1 VSLVTKRES
10 NFVLESADS
19 GVVVAD
25 LHPSANSVVTESVV
39 NFLKDI
45 PPFQFL
51 SSPELAKLA
60 RSMALEYFPKNSVVL
75 RVGQRAAEALY
86 VVQKGAVKLAVRT
99 QVGKE
104 LVLDMRSEGEL
115 FGVLSLMSGDVA
127 RLDVVAVEDTLC
139 YTIPMV
145 DVQRLMAEHSEFA
158 DYLVR
163 TSVRRYMDRS
173 LRELRSQT
181 HLMGDSERLLYS
193 LTVNDV
199 VNKVAVTCSEQTSI
213 RDAATLVADSHAASV
228 IVADEAGRPIGI
240 VTESDFTRKVLARGI
255 GSEVPVKQIMSSP
268 VIAVE
273 SSALV
278 FQALLEMLTH
288 DIQHVLVTEL
298 GTPRFVLTSHDLML
312 LQGKSPLS
320 VARHLE
326 QQKDLQSIGKAQ
338 QRAVELLPLLL
349 REGAKASHLTRVVS
363 EINDR
368 LVVKIFELAHQKL
381 GPAPTSYCWV
391 VLGSEGRREQTFKT
405 DQDNALIYSD
415 DADNA
420 AIEYFE
426 RLTQFINDG
435 LKQCGYP
442 DCEGGY
448 MAKNPRWRQSL
459 GSWQNTFA
467 KWMNEGELHATED
480 ALIFFDMR
488 PVAGDPKL
496 FQQLAGQNRER
507 LKHAGFFKSI
517 LASIS
522 IEHKPPLGFFR
533 TFVLEH
539 SGEHKRGLD
548 IKMFGTGPIVN
559 AARLFALDA
568 GIEATNTLDRLV
580 SLQPIHYLDDALLR
594 DLQHSFEFLT
604 LLRLEQQLQ
613 QSRSGQPMSNYVA
626 PEKLTPLQKS
636 MLKDTFQTIA
646 RVQSFI
652 DQRFRTAVWTQM
664 GR

>member
-1 VSLVTKRES
+1 VVTKRRALR
-10 NFVLESADS
+10 VLESATS
-19 GVVVAD
+19 EVIVAD
-25 LHPSANSVVTESVV
+25 FPPASNSVVTESVV

-51 SSPELAKLA
+51 ASPELAKLA
-60 RSMALEYFPKNSVVL
+60 RSMALEYFPKGSVVL
-75 RVGQRAAEALY
+75 SAGQRAAEALY

-115 FGVLSLMSGDVA
+115 FGVLSLMGGDVA

-139 YTIPMV
+139 YTIPTV
-145 DVQRLMAEHSEFA
+145 EVQRLMSEHSEVA

-173 LRELRSQT
+173 LRELRAQT
-181 HLMGDSERLLYS
+181 HLMGDAERLLYS

-199 VNKVAVTCSEQTSI
+199 VSRVAVTCSEQTSI
-213 RDAATLVADSHAASV
+213 HDAAKLVADSHSTSV
-228 IVADEAGRPIGI
+228 IVVDHDGRSIGI
-240 VTESDFTRKVLARGI
+240 VTESDFTRKVVARGL
-255 GSEVPVKQIMSSP
+255 SPDLPVGQIMTSP

-273 SSALV
+273 TSALV
-278 FQALLEMLTH
+278 FQALLAMLTH
-288 DIQHVLVTEL
+288 HIQHVLVAEKEE
-298 GTPRFVLTSHDLML
+298 PKFVLTSHDLML

-320 VARHLE
+320 VARHLD
-326 QQKDLQSIGKAQ
+326 QQKDVQSLGKAQ
-338 QRAVELLPLLL
+338 KRVTELLPLLL
-349 REGAKASHLTRVVS
+349 REGAKASHLTRVVA

-368 LVVKIFELAHQKL
+368 LVSKIFTLAHQKL
-381 GPAPTSYCWV
+381 GPAPTAYCWL

-405 DQDNALIYSD
+405 DQDNALIYAD

-420 AIEYFE
+420 AGEYFD
-426 RLTQFINDG
+426 RLTGFVNDA

-448 MAKNPRWRQSL
+448 MATNPRWRQSL
-459 GSWQNTFA
+459 SHWQSTFG
-467 KWMNEGELHATED
+467 KWISEGELHATED

-488 PVAGDPKL
+488 PVAGDHKL
-496 FQQLAGQNRER
+496 FQVLAEHNREY
-507 LKHAGFFKSI
+507 LKVAGFFKSI
-517 LASIS
+517 LASVS
-522 IEHKPPLGFFR
+522 LEHKPPLGFFR
-533 TFVLEH
+533 TFILEH
-539 SGEHKRGLD
+539 SGEHKQGLD
-548 IKMFGTGPIVN
+548 LKMYGTGPIVN
-559 AARLFALDA
+559 AARLFALDT
-568 GIEATNTLDRLV
+568 GIEATNTLDRLEGLRKL
-580 SLQPIHYLDDALLR
+580 SYLDDALLH
-594 DLQHSFEFLT
+594 DSQHSFEFLT

-613 QSRSGQPMSNYVA
+613 QSRVGKPMSNYIT
-626 PEKLTPLQKS
+626 PEKLTPLQKN

>member
-1 VSLVTKRES
+1 MVTS
-10 NFVLESADS
+10 PGPSFVLESANS
-19 GVVVAD
+19 GVIVPD

-60 RSMALEYFPKNSVVL
+60 RSMAIEYFPKNSVVL
-75 RVGQRAAEALY
+75 SAGQRAAESLY

-139 YTIPMV
+139 YTIPTV
-145 DVQRLMAEHSEFA
+145 EVQRLMSEHGEVA

-173 LRELRSQT
+173 LRELRAQT
-181 HLMGDSERLLYS
+181 QLMGDSERLLYS
-193 LTVNDV
+193 LSVNDV
-199 VNKVAVTCSEQTSI
+199 VNKVAVTCSAQTSI
-213 RDAATLVADSHAASV
+213 RDAATLVADSHSTSV
-228 IVADEAGRPIGI
+228 IVVDESGLALGI
-240 VTESDFTRKVLARGI
+240 VTESDFTRKVVACGI
-255 GSEVPVKQIMSSP
+255 ASEASVNQIMSSP

-288 DIQHVLVTEL
+288 DIQHVLVTKNGL
-298 GTPRFVLTSHDLML
+298 SKFVLTSHDLLL

-320 VARHLE
+320 VARHLDH
-326 QQKDLQSIGKAQ
+326 QKDLPSLGQAQ
-338 QRAVELLPLLL
+338 KRVAELLPLLL
-349 REGAKASHLTRVVS
+349 REGAKASHLTRVVA

-368 LVVKIFELAHQKL
+368 LVAKIFDLAHQKL
-381 GPAPTSYCWV
+381 GPAPTCYCWV

-405 DQDNALIYSD
+405 DQDNALIYAD

-426 RLTQFINDG
+426 RLVQFVHDG
-435 LKQCGYP
+435 LRQCGYP

-448 MAKNPRWRQSL
+448 MATNPRWRQSL
-459 GSWQNTFA
+459 SSWQNTFA
-467 KWMNEGELHATED
+467 RWMNEGELHATED

-488 PVAGDPKL
+488 PIAGDPKL
-496 FQQLAGQNRER
+496 FRQLADQNRER

-539 SGEHKRGLD
+539 SGEHKQGLD

-559 AARLFALDA
+559 AARLLALDT
-568 GIEATNTLDRLV
+568 GIEATNTVNRLEA
-580 SLQPIHYLDDALLR
+580 LRPLNYLDVALLH

-604 LLRLEQQLQ
+604 LFRLEQQLQ
-613 QSRSGQPMSNYVA
+613 QSRTGQARSNYVT

-636 MLKDTFQTIA
+636 MLKDTFQTIG

>member
-1 VSLVTKRES
+1 MVTRHDP
-10 NFVLESADS
+10 NFVLESANS
-19 GVVVAD
+19 GVFVAD
-25 LHPSANSVVTESVV
+25 FPPSANSVVTESVV

-60 RSMALEYFPKNSVVL
+60 RSMALEYFPKDSVVL
-75 RVGQRAAEALY
+75 SAGQRAAESLY
-86 VVQKGAVKLAVRT
+86 IVHKGAVKLAVRT

-127 RLDVVAVEDTLC
+127 RLDVIAVEDTLC
-139 YTIPMV
+139 YTIPTL
-145 DVQRLMAEHSEFA
+145 DVQRLMSDHSEVA

-173 LRELRSQT
+173 LRELRAQT
-181 HLMGDSERLLYS
+181 HLMGNTERLLYS
-193 LTVNDV
+193 LTVSDV
-199 VNKVAVTCSEQTSI
+199 ANKVAVTCSARTSI
-213 RDAATLVADSHAASV
+213 RDAAKIVADSHSTSV
-228 IVADEAGRPIGI
+228 TVVDDNGRPIGI
-240 VTESDFTRKVLARGI
+240 VTESDFTRKVVACG
-255 GSEVPVKQIMSSP
+255 VPPDTAVAQIMSSP

-273 SSALV
+273 TATVV
-278 FQALLEMLTH
+278 FQALLEMLTRN
-288 DIQHVLVTEL
+288 IQHVLVTEN
-298 GTPRFVLTSHDLML
+298 GRPKFVLTSHDLML

-326 QQKDLQSIGKAQ
+326 QQKDLNGLAQ
-338 QRAVELLPLLL
+338 AQKRVVELLPLLL
-349 REGAKASHLTRVVS
+349 REGAKASHLTRVVA

-368 LVVKIFELAHQKL
+368 LVTKILALAHQKL
-381 GPAPTSYCWV
+381 GPSPAPYCWV

-415 DADNA
+415 DADEA
-420 AIEYFE
+420 AIEYFDQ
-426 RLTQFINDG
+426 LAQFVNDG
-435 LKQCGYP
+435 LKLCGYP

-448 MAKNPRWRQSL
+448 MATNPRWRQSL
-459 GSWQNTFA
+459 SNWQNTFA
-467 KWMNEGELHATED
+467 RWMNEGELHATED

-488 PVAGDPKL
+488 PVAGDSKL
-496 FQQLAGQNRER
+496 FEQLAEHNRER

-539 SGEHKRGLD
+539 SGEHKQGLD
-548 IKMFGTGPIVN
+548 IKMYGTGPIVN

-568 GIEATNTLDRLV
+568 GVEATNTLDRLSGLA
-580 SLQPIHYLDDALLR
+580 SLRYLDDALLH

-613 QSRSGQPMSNYVA
+613 QSRTGQPMSNHVT
-626 PEKLTPLQKS
+626 PDRLTPLQKN
-636 MLKDTFQTIA
+636 MLKDTFQTIG

>member
-1 VSLVTKRES
+1 VVTKRGS
-10 NFVLESADS
+10 RPVLKFAAL
-19 GVVVAD
+19 GVNVAD
-25 LHPSANSVVTESVV
+25 FHPSANSVVTESVV

-51 SSPELAKLA
+51 SSPELTKLA
-60 RSMALEYFPKNSVVL
+60 RGMALEFFPKGSVVL
-75 RVGQRAAEALY
+75 SAGQRAAESLY
-86 VVQKGAVKLAVRT
+86 IVQKGAVKLALRT

-115 FGVLSLMSGDVA
+115 FGVLSLMGGDVA
-127 RLDVVAVEDTLC
+127 RLDVTAVEDTLC
-139 YTIPMV
+139 YTIPTV
-145 DVQRLMAEHSEFA
+145 DVQRLMSDHSEVA

-173 LRELRSQT
+173 LRELRAQT
-181 HLMGDSERLLYS
+181 HLMGDAERLLYS
-193 LTVNDV
+193 LTVSDV
-199 VNKVAVTCSEQTSI
+199 VNKVAVTCAEKTSI
-213 RDAATLVADSHAASV
+213 REAAKIVADSHSTSV
-228 IVADEAGRPIGI
+228 IVVDKAGQSIGI
-240 VTESDFTRKVLARGI
+240 VTESDFTRKVVAHGL
-255 GSEVPVKQIMSSP
+255 SPESDVKQVMTSP

-273 SSALV
+273 ASALV

-288 DIQHVLVTEL
+288 DIQHVLVTEGGL
-298 GTPRFVLTSHDLML
+298 PKSVLTSHDLML

-326 QQKDLQSIGKAQ
+326 QQKDVQSLGQAQ
-338 QRAVELLPLLL
+338 KRVVELLPLLL
-349 REGAKASHLTRVVS
+349 REGAKASHLTRVVA

-368 LVVKIFELAHQKL
+368 LVAKIFDLAHEKL
-381 GPAPTSYCWV
+381 GPAPTAYCWV

-405 DQDNALIYSD
+405 DQDNALIYAD

-426 RLTQFINDG
+426 RLVSFVNDG
-435 LKQCGYP
+435 LKECGYP

-448 MAKNPRWRQSL
+448 MATNPRWRMSLSGWQS
-459 GSWQNTFA
+459 TFA

-488 PVAGDPKL
+488 PVAGDQKL
-496 FQQLAGQNRER
+496 FQQLAEHNRDR
-507 LKHAGFFKSI
+507 LIHTGFFKSI

-522 IEHKPPLGFFR
+522 VEHKPPLGFFR

-539 SGEHKRGLD
+539 SGEHKQGLD

-568 GIEATNTLDRLV
+568 GIEATNTLDRLAG
-580 SLQPIHYLDDALLR
+580 LRPIQYLEEGLLH
-594 DLQHSFEFLT
+594 DLQHAFEFLT

-613 QSRSGQPMSNYVA
+613 QARTGQAMSNYVS
-626 PEKLTPLQKS
+626 PERLRPLQKS
-636 MLKDTFQTIA
+636 MLKDTFQTIG

-652 DQRFRTAVWTQM
+652 DQRFRTAVWAQM